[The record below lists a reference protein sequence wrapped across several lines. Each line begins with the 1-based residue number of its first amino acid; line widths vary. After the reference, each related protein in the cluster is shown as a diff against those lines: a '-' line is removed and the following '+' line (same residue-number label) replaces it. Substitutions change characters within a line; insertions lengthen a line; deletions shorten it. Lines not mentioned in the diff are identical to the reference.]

1 MAPAYFLKIDGIQGE
16 SLDPE
21 HVGELELL
29 SFSWGES
36 PGPRQGPLDVAF
48 TARASRASPAL
59 FEAGASG
66 RRFASA
72 VLTLREPGEREPE
85 PRRWRFSELVVTQ
98 YASVAGDGGPLDHV
112 TLTAAGVG
120 LVPPRP
126 RPALRF
132 ELVRPD
138 DLLNL
143 EIEAINLRLDRSS
156 PTKPALVVDDA
167 AAPAR
172 LVVLFPP
179 QTIAETAY
187 FEASEFEATNT
198 PGEEPEPTPDN
209 PADPQPAERPLDAPG
224 SVGAGRDSVARI
236 GDSSRL
242 VFEVKDGT
250 RIPFTI
256 DGLLDWAALEL
267 AVSPIAAIPPD
278 PSADE
283 IAGAPAIR
291 PPESTE
297 TALEL
302 PYRLVVS
309 PNRTASWLHR
319 TEPFTSRGRTEL
331 WHTRLARRVVENGE
345 EKVVELTRENQAALR
360 AIWSPDHRP
369 FDPLEPT
376 DPDPNLGLTAM
387 APHDRHQIVIL
398 TSAFHGYEYEV
409 EVEID
414 LPGPIFEPTRALARR
429 ARIPFTLTFPYV
441 PEPFWATLL
450 MLSPLGAWLRS
461 RGEWT
466 PPYQVLRGFPVRPD
480 LGGIFARAAPRL
492 LTEHTDLDPE
502 DFVVR
507 GDIGGIVLQP
517 FETVGERLDLS
528 EWVHVAAQGRDHY
541 VRIVYEGELK
551 PYGNAA
557 ALIKVTERK
566 FQEQGTN
573 IGAYLRQRMF
583 IVVREPVREFD
594 EDDRAMPFKTVRLTT
609 LVTPDIA
616 LPEVIP
622 GTNRSFWVEVK
633 TGASTESLFM
643 FHGVGTDVSGY
654 EVDFTVPM
662 MFVSRSETDDTLPV
676 ARGAYNLS
684 DTLAT
689 LRARE
694 VNVPGQQ
701 LAFAK
706 PDPDPAKQ
714 NTRLVTEALNFVL
727 DANGE
732 PKLLTADVKIPQ
744 VQELLGT
751 DSPTTIRFFQDYV
764 DGDFDGA
771 TGVFAEIAEVDVDA
785 LEVPSGGPVPDP
797 FSGLVPNTL
806 GVDFSSDK
814 AGGFA
819 TPNLGVSTLTRSLG
833 PLAGKAAEAVTDTFD
848 PASFFGDGL
857 AMLFGSFDLAD
868 LLPASTLGKNAPKL
882 RTTTSDIPD
891 GKLVVTTLDWEP
903 EVDSKD
909 LIVVEFVKDHNGV
922 TALKVHGVITKPVV
936 LTGTPDPP
944 TFEFTGTLNDFRVGV
959 LKSVFVNFVLFSF
972 TAKSGGKPDV
982 KVALD
987 PAVPVEFA
995 GDLQFVEELRKAIPP
1010 DLFGDGPSLDITAE
1024 GIRAGFAIGLPPV
1037 AVGVFAL
1044 KDVSLGAALTLP
1056 FTDGKPAFDFNVS
1069 TREHPFL
1076 LSVSIFGGGGFFHL
1090 QLDTA
1095 GMKELEAALE
1105 FGVTASLDLG
1115 VASGSVHMMAGIYFA
1130 LERQDP
1136 SNDYAAKLTG
1146 YLRVG
1151 GSMRVLAIITV
1162 SVEFNLSFTYDSAT
1176 EKAYGR
1182 ATLTVQVEVLFFST
1196 SVELTVERA
1205 FGGEGGDPKFV
1216 EMFTSAPVWKEY
1228 AKAFA

>member
-1 MAPAYFLKIDGIQGE
+1 VAPAYFLKIDGLPGE

-21 HVGELELL
+21 HVDQLELE
-29 SFSWGES
+29 SFAWGES
-36 PGPRQGPLDVAF
+36 AVPPGMPTIVSF
-48 TARASRASPAL
+48 TLAASSASPAL
-59 FEAGASG
+59 FLACASG
-66 RRFASA
+66 RRIAHA
-72 VLTLREPGEREPE
+72 VLTMRDAEPGGVERV
-85 PRRWRFSELVVTQ
+85 RRWRFSDVV
-98 YASVAGDGGPLDHV
+98 VAGYATAGSAAAPFDQV
-112 TLTAAGVG
+112 TLNAAEVAA
-120 LVPPRP
+120 LAPPE
-126 RPALRF
+126 RPALR
-132 ELVRPD
+132 LHVVRPD

-143 EIEAINLRLDRSS
+143 DIEALNLRLDTHD
-156 PTKPALVVDDA
+156 PEEPALVVDDPM
-167 AAPAR
+167 APAR
-172 LVVLFPP
+172 LIVLFPP

-187 FEASEFEATNT
+187 FESPEF
-198 PGEEPEPTPDN
+198 PGEVAPPIPEN
-209 PADPQPAERPLDAPG
+209 PPPSDPAERELDAPG
-224 SVGAGRDSVARI
+224 SIGPAGRDSVARVA
-236 GDSSRL
+236 GSSRL
-242 VFEVKDGT
+242 VFEVEAGT
-250 RIPFTI
+250 RIPCTI
-256 DGLLDWAALEL
+256 EGLLDWSTLEL
-267 AVSPIAAIPPD
+267 EVNPIAAIPPE
-278 PSADE
+278 PSAE
-283 IAGAPAIR
+283 QIAAAPAIR
-291 PPESTE
+291 APEPTE

-309 PNRTASWLHR
+309 PNREVSWLHR
-319 TEPFTSRGRTEL
+319 TQPFTARGRTEL
-331 WHTRLARRVVENGE
+331 WHTRLALRIQEDGE
-345 EKVVELTRENQAALR
+345 EKIVELTRQNRAPLR
-360 AIWSPDHRP
+360 AIWSPDHDP
-369 FDPLEPT
+369 FDPPHPT
-376 DPDPNLGLTAM
+376 ALDPHLGLTAM
-387 APHDRHQIVIL
+387 APNDRHQIVIL

-409 EVEID
+409 ELD
-414 LPGPIFEPTRALARR
+414 LFPGPLFEASRVVARR
-429 ARIPFTLTFPYV
+429 ARVPFTLTFPYV
-441 PEPFWATLL
+441 PEPFFAELL
-450 MLSPLGAWLRS
+450 MLSPLGGWLRS

-466 PPYQVLRGFPVRPD
+466 PPYQVLRGFPFRPD
-480 LGGIFARAAPRL
+480 LKGIFALATPRAVTHPVELEA
-492 LTEHTDLDPE
+492 EA
-502 DFVVR
+502 VVNPNV
-507 GDIGGIVLQP
+507 DAIVLEP
-517 FETVGERLDLS
+517 FERIGERLDLS

-551 PYGNAA
+551 PFRNAA

-566 FQEQGTN
+566 FEEQGN
-573 IGAYLRQRMF
+573 IVGAYLRQRMF
-583 IVVREPVREFD
+583 IVVREPVKEFAD
-594 EDDRAMPFKTVRLTT
+594 DDRGMPFKKVRLTT

-616 LPEVIP
+616 FPEVIA
-622 GTNRSFWVEVK
+622 GTERSFWVEVK
-633 TGASTESLFM
+633 TGGGAEARFM
-643 FHGVGTDVSGY
+643 FHGVGADVSGN

-662 MFVSRSETDDTLPV
+662 MFVSRRETEKTLPF
-676 ARGAYNLS
+676 ALAEYNKS
-684 DTLAT
+684 DNTTVLEDRE
-689 LRARE
+689 LRI
-694 VNVPGQQ
+694 PGQR
-701 LAFAK
+701 LAFAE
-706 PDPDPAKQ
+706 PDPDPAKR
-714 NTRLVTEALNFVL
+714 NTQLVTKALNFAL
-727 DANGE
+727 DANGD
-732 PKLLTADVKIPQ
+732 PKLLLADVKIPQ

-751 DSPTTIRFFQDYV
+751 DAATTISLFQDYV

-771 TGVFAEIAEVDVDA
+771 TGVFAEIVEPDFSKLKVDPIT
-785 LEVPSGGPVPDP
+785 EQVPDP
-797 FSGLVPNTL
+797 FTGVVPDTL

-848 PASFFGDGL
+848 PASFFGSGL
-857 AMLFGSFDLAD
+857 AKLFGSFDLAE

-882 RTTTSDIPD
+882 RTTSSDIPD
-891 GKLVVTTLDWEP
+891 GELVVTTLDWEP
-903 EVDSKD
+903 EVENKD
-909 LIVVEFVKDHNGV
+909 LTVVEFVKNHNGV

-944 TFEFTGTLNDFRVGV
+944 TFEFTGALNAFRVGV

-972 TAKSGGKPDV
+972 TTKSEEKPEV
-982 KVALD
+982 KVELD
-987 PAVPVEFA
+987 PAKPVEFA

-1010 DLFGDGPSLDITAE
+1010 GLFGEGPSLDIAPT

-1105 FGVTASLDLG
+1105 FGVTASLDIG

-1136 SNDYAAKLTG
+1136 SNDLEAKLTG

-1151 GSMRVLAIITV
+1151 GSMNVLGIITV

-1182 ATLTVQVEVLFFST
+1182 ATLTVEVEVLFFSA

-1205 FGGEGGDPKFV
+1205 FGGQGGDPKFV